1 MHMACSPL
9 GPPHSSP
16 GGPQQP
22 PNNTAPHATTA
33 DVQAQTRRPLLA
45 AAGVLF
51 AVWAVGGFYGS
62 RGPTLIDHL
71 VG

>member
-1 MHMACSPL
+1 
-9 GPPHSSP
+9 
-16 GGPQQP
+16 
-22 PNNTAPHATTA
+22 
-33 DVQAQTRRPLLA
+33 VQAQTRRPLLA